1 MLQKLPDAVLWDMDG
16 TLIDQTASILRCY
29 REVLYKMGYDI
40 PSDYTIKRSLGGPLA
55 STLSEL
61 LPIEQV
67 DKGSELFRNLFPQ
80 YMFEGMKVLEGANEL
95 IEKLDS
101 KNVQQAIITNKQGD
115 NARKVSAKCGFD
127 KIIKICV
134 GNGDNAFKKPEQ
146 GFTESV
152 LNQLQAPLKTIV
164 LIGDSPT
171 DVKTALNYGIQVIGV
186 STGAH
191 SIEELMDSGADIA
204 FTSLLDVIKH
214 WSL

>member
-1 MLQKLPDAVLWDMDG
+1 MLKDLPDAVLWDMDG

-29 REVLYKMGYDI
+29 GEVLSQMGYAV
-40 PSDYTIKRSLGGPLA
+40 PNDYTIKRSLGGPLA
-55 STLSEL
+55 STLAEL

-67 DKGSELFRNLFPQ
+67 DAGSELFRKLFPQ
-80 YMFEGMKVLEGANEL
+80 YMFEGMKVLEGAIEL

-115 NARKVSAKCGFD
+115 NARKVSAKCGFN

-134 GNGDNAFKKPEQ
+134 GNGDNAFKKPEYA
-146 GFTESV
+146 FTESV
-152 LNQLQAPLKTIV
+152 VNQLQAPLKSIV

-171 DVKTALNYGIQVIGV
+171 DVQTALNYGIQVIGV

-191 SIEELMDSGADIA
+191 SVEELMASGADIA
-204 FTSLLDVIKH
+204 FPSLLDVINH